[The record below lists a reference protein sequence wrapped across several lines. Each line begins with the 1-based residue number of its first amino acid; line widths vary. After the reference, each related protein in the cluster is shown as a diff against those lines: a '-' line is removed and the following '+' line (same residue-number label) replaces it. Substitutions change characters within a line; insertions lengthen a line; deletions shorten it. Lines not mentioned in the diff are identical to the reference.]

1 MLLSL
6 ANNIPH
12 RIFLREQGMIVV
24 NCEHGCAVEKLRG
37 LVPKISINSNVI
49 NENVLKQ
56 PKYLIKYDLLNLVT
70 LQKRH

>member
-12 RIFLREQGMIVV
+12 WIFLREQGMIVV

-37 LVPKISINSNVI
+37 LVPKISINSYVI
-49 NENVLKQ
+49 KAKQ
-56 PKYLIKYDLLNLVT
+56 VSQVIGKI
-70 LQKRH
+70 